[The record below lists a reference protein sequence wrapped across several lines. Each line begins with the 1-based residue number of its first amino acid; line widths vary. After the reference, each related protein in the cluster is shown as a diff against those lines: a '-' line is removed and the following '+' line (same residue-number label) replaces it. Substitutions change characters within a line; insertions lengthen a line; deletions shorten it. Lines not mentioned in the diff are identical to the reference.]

1 MVTTKLAMSGA
12 LQLLLLLAS
21 LPASIN
27 GQEFIFHN
35 RLKLDGVTEIMPNG
49 SAVQVNSTGL
59 VKGQVFYAQPLKI
72 KSSQTSSSIFS
83 FSTSFA
89 FSIKHENQLAESSE
103 QGLSFIISSS
113 KWLPLYSLVSEG
125 GDSKLEDTSS
135 LILIDFK
142 ASQDWMGVE
151 NNHLEVTING
161 VQVVKHSPLG
171 FYRKSSDELRRVS
184 IATSGRLNQVWLEY
198 DGIKREISVTVA
210 PVSSLAPER
219 HPFSYPLDI
228 KPYFSDD
235 IFVGLSTSKLVKP
248 LASKYYLLGWSMKVN
263 GKAQNLDLDETL
275 KNIQN
280 EVFEITPGIEEFQQF
295 PCLSCLERYLRMMNC
310 TNEQIEVLEGQCL
323 INRSIG

>member
-142 ASQDWMGVE
+142 ASQD
-151 NNHLEVTING
+151 
-161 VQVVKHSPLG
+161 
-171 FYRKSSDELRRVS
+171 
-184 IATSGRLNQVWLEY
+184 
-198 DGIKREISVTVA
+198 
-210 PVSSLAPER
+210 
-219 HPFSYPLDI
+219 
-228 KPYFSDD
+228 
-235 IFVGLSTSKLVKP
+235 
-248 LASKYYLLGWSMKVN
+248 
-263 GKAQNLDLDETL
+263 
-275 KNIQN
+275 
-280 EVFEITPGIEEFQQF
+280 
-295 PCLSCLERYLRMMNC
+295 
-310 TNEQIEVLEGQCL
+310 
-323 INRSIG
+323 